1 MKLKVLMIVG
11 LATIG
16 LAFSAN
22 AGVIVD
28 TDTDLIPDVLDNCPN
43 DANGPGEAPNNQ
55 VDTNGD
61 GFGNRCDADYNGVGA
76 TVDFA
81 DFNIFL
87 ANFGGPGGGDQDH
100 NLVGATVDFG
110 DFNIFLAL
118 FGGPPGNQ

>member
-1 MKLKVLMIVG
+1 MKLKVLLIAG

-43 DANGPGEAPNNQ
+43 DANGPGNAPNNQ

-61 GFGNRCDADYNGVGA
+61 GFGNRCDADYDGLDA
-76 TVDFA
+76 TVDFD
-81 DFNIFL
+81 DFNAFL
-87 ANFGGPGGGDQDH
+87 GAFGGPAGNDFDH
-100 NLVGATVDFG
+100 DFINATIDFG
-110 DFNIFLAL
+110 DFDIFLAL